1 MFVTREVSFVANRSK
16 RPVIGDGVDQ
26 LSTSSSKFLA
36 RNPSFVSWLRV
47 EFEVSRAMRSFHC
60 AKVEETAIHN
70 AFPTISFSRVS
81 LHSYLLPSF
90 ISRRCIEGPSVFFFR
105 DSFFAKGRN
114 GSIPREENIGST
126 FDRIKYG
133 WEERGWKIHATI
145 VD

>member
-1 MFVTREVSFVANRSK
+1 MALINSRSVQQIPRSK
-16 RPVIGDGVDQ
+16 SFLHFLVA
-26 LSTSSSKFLA
+26 KFE
-36 RNPSFVSWLRV
+36 VGI
-47 EFEVSRAMRSFHC
+47 VSRAMRSFHC

-70 AFPTISFSRVS
+70 AFPTISLSRVS

>member
-1 MFVTREVSFVANRSK
+1 MALINSRSVQQIPRSK
-16 RPVIGDGVDQ
+16 SFLRFLVA
-26 LSTSSSKFLA
+26 KFEVA
-36 RNPSFVSWLRV
+36 I
-47 EFEVSRAMRSFHC
+47 VSRAMRSFHC

-70 AFPTISFSRVS
+70 AFPTISLSRVS

>member
-1 MFVTREVSFVANRSK
+1 MALINSRSVQQIPRSK
-16 RPVIGDGVDQ
+16 SFLRFLVA
-26 LSTSSSKFLA
+26 KFEVA
-36 RNPSFVSWLRV
+36 I
-47 EFEVSRAMRSFHC
+47 VSRAMRSFHC